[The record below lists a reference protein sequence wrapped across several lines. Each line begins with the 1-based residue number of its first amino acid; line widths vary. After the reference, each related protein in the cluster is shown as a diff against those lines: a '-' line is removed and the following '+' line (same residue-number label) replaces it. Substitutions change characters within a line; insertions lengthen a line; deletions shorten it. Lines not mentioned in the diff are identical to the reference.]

1 MGSSVPSH
9 CLPHL
14 LLPWIGNRCPH
25 EYSILGLS
33 LIDSVLSRMKDFSP
47 SVSTIGVDAGD

>member
-1 MGSSVPSH
+1 MGSSVPRLR
-9 CLPHL
+9 CLISR
-14 LLPWIGNRCPH
+14 PWIGNRCPH

-33 LIDSVLSRMKDFSP
+33 LIDSVLSRMKDLCP